1 MSRIISAQISGN
13 LEEDYEEA
21 ESNVLEDDE
30 VSVSKSEILRNVI
43 RDGID
48 YEQNPYEL
56 LDLPREVAAHVED
69 DREDD
74 EAERAPIKRA
84 VVDGIESRRGDT
96 VDGIGASEDLRDMV
110 ERAREDGEEL
120 DETIRRLVR
129 DGVDSNT
136 GMSLDERVEVG
147 IAVTALFLLPV
158 LVAIRFGVLV
168 SVGYALFLGGVIVA
182 QPQINRAWEWLRETL
197 LSRVVDRIPSA
208 PRVLGRN

>member
-1 MSRIISAQISGN
+1 MSRVVGAQIQGEL
-13 LEEDYEEA
+13 LEEYETHVE
-21 ESNVLEDDE
+21 EQTEE
-30 VSVSKSEILRNVI
+30 VAVSDSEVLRNII
-43 RDGID
+43 RNGID
-48 YEQNPYEL
+48 YEENPYEL
-56 LDLPREVAAHVED
+56 LDLPDEVAAHVED
-69 DREDD
+69 DREDG
-74 EAERAPIKRA
+74 EGRRGPIKRA
-84 VVDGIESRRGDT
+84 IQDGIESRRGDT
-96 VDGIGASEDLRDMV
+96 VDGIGGDEDLRDMV

-158 LVAIRFGVLV
+158 LVVIRFGVLV

-182 QPQINRAWEWLRETL
+182 QPQITRAWEWLRETL